1 MLFLYADADIWLTR
15 EANRVTGEQERKCTE
30 TYWEA
35 ESSSWLANVLYEQ
48 SVIQRN
54 DHVGSSGGL
63 EQTVFCIR
71 PKHYASV
78 TVMWISI
85 YIYKIYI
92 YIPSNSPNWTFFSTI
107 SWWEFSHTEADM
119 TIPYP

>member
-1 MLFLYADADIWLTR
+1 MLFLYADADIWLTK

-30 TYWEA
+30 KYWEA
-35 ESSSWLANVLYEQ
+35 QSSFWLANVLYEQ

-71 PKHYASV
+71 LKHYASV
-78 TVMWISI
+78 TVMWMSI
-85 YIYKIYI
+85 YI
-92 YIPSNSPNWTFFSTI
+92 
-107 SWWEFSHTEADM
+107 
-119 TIPYP
+119 